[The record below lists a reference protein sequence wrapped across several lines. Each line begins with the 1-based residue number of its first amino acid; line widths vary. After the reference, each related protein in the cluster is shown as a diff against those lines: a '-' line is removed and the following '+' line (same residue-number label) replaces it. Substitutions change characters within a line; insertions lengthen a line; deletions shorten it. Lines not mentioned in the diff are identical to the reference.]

1 MWSASDSR
9 ALYNL
14 PAWGAD
20 YFDVSAAGDLLV
32 DGVNVHALA
41 DALPAAGVRLP
52 ALLRFPGILRH
63 RVDALCAA
71 FDAAC
76 KQHDYAGAYTAV
88 YPIKVN
94 QQRSVVE
101 EIAAHGGERVGLE
114 AGSKPELLAVLA
126 LSEPG
131 RVIVCNGYKDAEY
144 VRLALRGQQLG
155 SAVTLVIEKLS
166 ELPLILREATALG
179 VTPKLGLRLR
189 LASIGTGNW
198 QNTGGEKSKFGL
210 TASQVLEAIDTLRS
224 AGQLDC
230 LHMLHVHLGS
240 QIANVRDIHRGMLET
255 ARVYAELR
263 QLGVPLDCVDVGGGL
278 GIDYDGTRSRGACSM
293 NYSLAEYASNIVRS
307 LAEVCTQAGVPQP
320 DLISESG
327 RALTAHHAVL
337 ITDVVDT
344 DATAPP
350 APQAPAEEAP
360 ALLHDLWASLQA
372 LEQLA
377 PLEVYHDCAQWLDDA
392 HAAFVHGSLTLA
404 QRAQAE
410 QLARAIKLALL
421 NRLDPE
427 INAEREARDELAARM
442 AGKYFLNLSVFQS
455 LPDVWGIDQ
464 VFPIVPIQRLDEQP
478 AQQVTVCDLTCD
490 SDGRI
495 DHYVQRAGVMPSL
508 PVHALDGQPYRLAVC
523 LVGAYQE
530 TLGDLHNLFGDTDT
544 VNVEADGQGGWT
556 LHDIEQGDT
565 ADELLRIVHHD
576 PEQLLGRLTS
586 RLGQTQLDGAEQAAI
601 SNELAAALAGY
612 TYLQPSADHTKG
624 QA

>member
-1 MWSASDSR
+1 MWSADDSR

-14 PAWGAD
+14 PAWGAG
-20 YFDVSAAGDLLV
+20 YFDVNAAGDLLV
-32 DGVNVHALA
+32 DGVNLRALA
-41 DALPAAGVRLP
+41 AELPGHGVRLP
-52 ALLRFPGILRH
+52 VLLRFPGILRH
-63 RVDALCAA
+63 RVDALCTA

-76 KQHDYAGAYTAV
+76 AAHDYAGRYTAV

-101 EIAAHGGERVGLE
+101 ELATHGGDRVGLE

-126 LSEPG
+126 LSAPG
-131 RVIVCNGYKDAEY
+131 RTVVCNGYKDAEY
-144 VRLALRGQQLG
+144 IRIALRGQQLG

-166 ELPLILREATALG
+166 ELPLILEQAQALG

-210 TASQVLEAIDTLRS
+210 TASQVLRAIATLRD

-263 QLGVPLDCVDVGGGL
+263 KLGVPLDCVDVGGGL
-278 GIDYDGTRSRGACSM
+278 GVDYDGTRSRGACSM

-307 LAEVCTQAGVPQP
+307 LSEVCAQAGVPEP
-320 DLISESG
+320 HLISESG

-337 ITDVVDT
+337 VTEVVDT
-344 DATAPP
+344 DSTKPVE
-350 APQAPAEEAP
+350 PQAPDSHAP
-360 ALLHDLWASLQA
+360 ALLRDLWERLQDIDT
-372 LEQLA
+372 LA
-377 PLEVYHDCAQWLDDA
+377 PLEVFHDCAQWLDDA
-392 HAAFVHGSLTLA
+392 HAAFVHGGLSLA

-410 QLARAIKLALL
+410 QIARAINLALID
-421 NRLDPE
+421 RLDPA
-427 INAEREARDELAARM
+427 IHAERDAREQLSARM

-464 VFPIVPIQRLDEQP
+464 VFPIVPIQRLAEQP
-478 AQQVTVCDLTCD
+478 TRQVTVCDLTCD

-508 PVHALDGQPYRLAVC
+508 PVHTLDGQPYRVAVC

-556 LHDIEQGDT
+556 LHDIEHGDT

-576 PEQLLGRLTS
+576 PDVLRERLRQ
-586 RLGQTQLDGAEQAAI
+586 RLQDAGLAGAEQSSAMD
-601 SNELAAALAGY
+601 ELSAALSGY
-612 TYLQPSADHTKG
+612 TYLQAAKTP
-624 QA
+624 

>member
-1 MWSASDSR
+1 MWSADDSR

-14 PAWGAD
+14 PAWGAGF
-20 YFDVSAAGDLLV
+20 FDISPAGDLLV
-32 DGVNVHALA
+32 DGVNVRALA
-41 DALPAAGVRLP
+41 DALPGSGVRLP
-52 ALLRFPGILRH
+52 VLVRFPGILRH

-76 KQHDYAGAYTAV
+76 TQHDYNGRYTAV

-101 EIAAHGGERVGLE
+101 QIAEHGGARVGLE

-126 LSEPG
+126 LSAPG
-131 RVIVCNGYKDAEY
+131 RVVVCNGYKDAEY
-144 VRLALRGQQLG
+144 IRIALRGQQLG

-166 ELPLILREATALG
+166 ELPLILEQAQAMG
-179 VTPKLGLRLR
+179 VQPRLGLRLR

-210 TASQVLEAIDTLRS
+210 TASQVLRAIDTLRR
-224 AGQLDC
+224 AGQLEC

-263 QLGVPLDCVDVGGGL
+263 KLGVPLDCVDVGGGL
-278 GIDYDGTRSRGACSM
+278 GVDYDGTRSRGACSM

-307 LAEVCTQAGVPQP
+307 LAEVCAQAGVPQP

-337 ITDVVDT
+337 VTEVVDT
-344 DATAPP
+344 DATRPVEPSAPDHH
-350 APQAPAEEAP
+350 APS
-360 ALLHDLWASLQA
+360 LLRDLWDSLQG
-372 LEQLA
+372 LDTLA
-377 PLEVYHDCAQWLDDA
+377 PLEVFHDCAQWLDDA
-392 HAAFVHGSLTLA
+392 HAAFVHGSLTLS

-410 QLARAIKLALL
+410 QIARAINLALQDK
-421 NRLDPE
+421 LDPA
-427 INAEREARDELAARM
+427 INAERDAREQLSARM

-464 VFPIVPIQRLDEQP
+464 VFPIVPIQRLAEQP
-478 AQQVTVCDLTCD
+478 QRQVTVCDLTCD

-508 PVHALDGQPYRLAVC
+508 PVHALDDQPYRLAVC

-544 VNVEADGQGGWT
+544 VNVEADGAGGWT
-556 LHDIEQGDT
+556 LHEVEQGDT

-576 PEQLLGRLTS
+576 PEQLRARLQQRLSASDLSADEQSTALDELG
-586 RLGQTQLDGAEQAAI
+586 
-601 SNELAAALAGY
+601 AALSGY
-612 TYLQPSADHTKG
+612 TYLQPAPTG
-624 QA
+624 A

>member
-1 MWSASDSR
+1 MWSADDSR

-14 PAWGAD
+14 PAWGAG
-20 YFDVSAAGDLLV
+20 YFDVNAAGDLLV
-32 DGVNVHALA
+32 DGVNVRALA
-41 DALPAAGVRLP
+41 AELPHRGVRLP
-52 ALLRFPGILRH
+52 VLLRFPSILRH
-63 RVDALCAA
+63 RVDALCEA
-71 FDAAC
+71 FDAARA
-76 KQHDYAGAYTAV
+76 QHDYAGRYTAV

-101 EIAAHGGERVGLE
+101 ELATHGSDRVGLE

-126 LSEPG
+126 LSAPG
-131 RVIVCNGYKDAEY
+131 RTVVCNGYKDAEY
-144 VRLALRGQQLG
+144 IRIALRGQQLG
-155 SAVTLVIEKLS
+155 SHVTLVIEKLS
-166 ELPLILREATALG
+166 ELPLILAQARALG

-189 LASIGTGNW
+189 LASIGAGNW

-210 TASQVLEAIDTLRS
+210 TASQVLRAVATLRE

-263 QLGVPLDCVDVGGGL
+263 KLDVPLDCVDVGGGL
-278 GIDYDGTRSRGACSM
+278 GVDYDGTRSRGACSM

-307 LAEVCTQAGVPQP
+307 LAEVCAQAGVPEP
-320 DLISESG
+320 NLISESG

-337 ITDVVDT
+337 ITEVVDT
-344 DATAPP
+344 DATKPVAPA
-350 APQAPAEEAP
+350 APDSQAPS
-360 ALLHDLWASLQA
+360 LLRDLWERLQGIDD
-372 LEQLA
+372 LA
-377 PLEVYHDCAQWLDDA
+377 PLEVFHDCAQWLDDA
-392 HAAFVHGSLTLA
+392 HAAFVHGSLSLA

-410 QLARAIKLALL
+410 QIARAINLALID
-421 NRLDPE
+421 RLDPA
-427 INAEREARDELAARM
+427 IHAERDARDQLAARM

-478 AQQVTVCDLTCD
+478 TRQVTVCDLTCD

-508 PVHALDGQPYRLAVC
+508 PVHALDGQPYRVAVC

-556 LHDIEQGDT
+556 LHEIEHGDT

-576 PEQLLGRLTS
+576 PEVLRARLRQ
-586 RLGQTQLDGAEQAAI
+586 RLQASGLAEAEQAQALD
-601 SNELAAALAGY
+601 ELAAALSGY
-612 TYLQPSADHTKG
+612 TYLQSSNSTV
-624 QA
+624 